1 MATVLRLVRLLVVL
15 AILAAVALFVWPTRY
30 RYDHMTVDGNLVPV
44 RIDRITGDADM
55 LVPDDG
61 WEPVEAPQGA
71 SSAPPETRTLVDTS
85 AAAIAASGM
94 LRLARLVPD
103 SLKGHLY
110 WSTAVRILKSL
121 CDQYLAK
128 PDPKWEGILKGGVYH
143 VHKSLGVDE
152 SVMWGEYFFV
162 EALQRVLR

>member
-71 SSAPPETRTLVDTS
+71 SSAPPETR
-85 AAAIAASGM
+85 
-94 LRLARLVPD
+94 
-103 SLKGHLY
+103 
-110 WSTAVRILKSL
+110 KS
-121 CDQYLAK
+121 
-128 PDPKWEGILKGGVYH
+128 
-143 VHKSLGVDE
+143 
-152 SVMWGEYFFV
+152 
-162 EALQRVLR
+162 